1 MTLLPPGEKKDKE
14 EGDEGLDWGEVYT
27 ELLCQT
33 SMGYD
38 EIGERTIPQI
48 TAILQSKGK
57 YIASGLLGLS
67 SGESEEAE
75 PDREHTVDECM
86 AIAAMFAGFG

>member
-14 EGDEGLDWGEVYT
+14 EGEDGLDWGEVYT

-33 SMGYD
+33 SLGYD

-48 TAILQSKGK
+48 AAILKSKGK
-57 YIASGLLGLS
+57 YIASGLLGLTG
-67 SGESEEAE
+67 GESEESE
-75 PDREHTVDECM
+75 PDREHTVDEGM
-86 AIAAMFAGFG
+86 AIAAMFAGLG

>member
-33 SMGYD
+33 SMSYD

-48 TAILQSKGK
+48 TAILRSKGK

-75 PDREHTVDECM
+75 PDREHTTDEGM
-86 AIAAMFAGFG
+86 AIAAMFSGFG